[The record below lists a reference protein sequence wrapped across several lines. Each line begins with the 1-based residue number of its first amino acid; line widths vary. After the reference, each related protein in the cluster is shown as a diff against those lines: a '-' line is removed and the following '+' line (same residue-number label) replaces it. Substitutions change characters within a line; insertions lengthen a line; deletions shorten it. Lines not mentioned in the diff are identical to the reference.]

1 MLVKAAGPRTGSQ
14 HHCRFGKP
22 QLLFSSVEGGD
33 EKRLPFLDKQ
43 KSKLE
48 EPSGDGYQIFVS
60 LDVWDEVEDMAEV
73 LVQTKVAAA
82 TRIGSS

>member
-1 MLVKAAGPRTGSQ
+1 
-14 HHCRFGKP
+14 
-22 QLLFSSVEGGD
+22 
-33 EKRLPFLDKQ
+33 LDKQ